1 MLGFPEEHW
10 QSVARWSDQINQV
23 VSVTSAEEIDQI
35 GAALGE
41 LRDFTVATVEEL
53 RQNPRE
59 NLGSMLIAAEE
70 QGDRL
75 TYDELLEMFES
86 VLAAGAETVRTML
99 TFSFLLFSQH
109 PEQWKALRADPSLVP
124 SAVEEVLRYRP
135 PFIGPGARLARE
147 EVLIKQTIVPQ
158 GTFFTMG
165 MSANFDADVYSDP
178 DEFDVS
184 RFAVTT
190 SAGKLRPPHFTLG
203 HGWHACIGAFLAR
216 VEMQEAF
223 HAMAERMPNLRL
235 NQDDEVGVQWNSPYG
250 IHGPCRLPIRWD

>member
-1 MLGFPEEHW
+1 
-10 QSVARWSDQINQV
+10 
-23 VSVTSAEEIDQI
+23 
-35 GAALGE
+35 
-41 LRDFTVATVEEL
+41 
-53 RQNPRE
+53 
-59 NLGSMLIAAEE
+59 
-70 QGDRL
+70 
-75 TYDELLEMFES
+75 
-86 VLAAGAETVRTML
+86 
-99 TFSFLLFSQH
+99 
-109 PEQWKALRADPSLVP
+109 
-124 SAVEEVLRYRP
+124 
-135 PFIGPGARLARE
+135 
-147 EVLIKQTIVPQ
+147 VLIKQTIVPQ